1 MKSKGDIIFA
11 EDDPVLREVFKKK
24 FTLEGY
30 QVRTAADGDETI
42 AELEKKLPHALIL
55 DINMPGTNGFVVMER
70 YPQEKRNFPIVILTN
85 LADEHTKKKG
95 EELGADGF
103 FIKSEMTMKTLIDMV
118 NDLLGK

>member
-30 QVRTAADGDETI
+30 QVRTTTDGDETI